1 MRARTAGAPSRRAS
15 PLWIMVDTSNTAVA
29 KASYDR
35 CCQAPDFL
43 QAFYDNFLA
52 ACPQAAPLFAHT
64 DFERQNKLLRH
75 AVGLLLIFPN
85 QPAKEP
91 TLLSRV
97 AERHSRRDLNIAP
110 ALYRPFIDSLI
121 DTVRQFDP
129 AFTPVVEEA
138 WRATVAP
145 GVAYMKAKH

>member
-1 MRARTAGAPSRRAS
+1 
-15 PLWIMVDTSNTAVA
+15 MVDKTKGAVA

-43 QAFYDNFLA
+43 QTFYRSFLA
-52 ACPQAAPLFAHT
+52 ACPEAVPLFVHT

-121 DTVRQFDP
+121 DTVRHFDRE
-129 AFTPVVEEA
+129 FTPAVEEA
-138 WRATVAP
+138 WRETVAP
-145 GVAYMKAKH
+145 GVEYMKAKH